1 MGCGSSRG
9 DVIKSVSSED
19 AAAKKEKNRSKGKSN
34 ANGVDTG
41 GGEKSTEDGKES
53 LNSNFSD
60 ASTIPASEK
69 YQNGTENSHS
79 SRTTPLGKLPPLK
92 PPRSGKIGF
101 LDQRTDSADGD
112 SRRHSKFYYS

>member
-9 DVIKSVSSED
+9 DVIKSVSSEE
-19 AAAKKEKNRSKGKSN
+19 ASKKEKNKSKGKSN
-34 ANGVDTG
+34 ANGNAVDTG
-41 GGEKSTEDGKES
+41 GGGERSTEDGKES

-69 YQNGTENSHS
+69 YQNGTENSKS
-79 SRTTPLGKLPPLK
+79 SPMNPLGKLPPLK

-101 LDQRTDSADGD
+101 IDQRTDSADAE
-112 SRRHSKFYYS
+112 SRRHSKSC